1 MSIQSPVG
9 TLDIKNATLR
19 VGKLEVSNIQ
29 GVDTALNVTR
39 ANSVL
44 IYDDQVSTT
53 TFNGFTSSGVRDT
66 GNGYLDVADGY
77 VYWGQ
82 KLPNSWVMDFEMD
95 IRSGTNGG
103 PLYANVF
110 STTNTGGDGYS
121 FTFNDSNNK
130 ISLYYDSTL
139 LTETT
144 VSGLFTASEDWQK
157 VVINYERGLI
167 AISLDGSRKFYY
179 KDIERETPYVNGEY
193 VSFSSAS
200 TDERKI
206 RDLRIVNGEKW
217 VYSGESNVVYT
228 QGSVGI
234 GVTDPTAALDVS
246 GTVKATV
253 FDGDGSAITNISS
266 ANVGDFASNVV
277 RIENLE
283 TSNGHIWSSLASNVT
298 ILRGEIDSNLATAR
312 TDLQSNVTILRDEI
326 DSNLATARTDL
337 QSNVT
342 ILRDEIDSNLA
353 TARTDLQS
361 NVTILRDEIDSNL
374 ATARTDLQSNVTI
387 LRDEIDSNLATA
399 RTDLQS
405 NVTILRDEIDS
416 NLATARTDL
425 QSNVTI
431 LRGEIDSNLATART
445 DLQSNVTIL
454 RGEIDSNLATA
465 RTDLQS
471 NVTILRD
478 TAITFMGT
486 KTFQDDV
493 VLESNLRV
501 QGDLLVAN
509 TVNMTVSDP
518 ILELGSN
525 NQNTGDVGLVMT
537 RHGAS
542 NSNVAIFFDETA
554 DTLKLGYTLNGA
566 GDSTLEFDSN
576 ALAVSVQ
583 GALTASTG
591 TFSGDVGIGT
601 TAPGYTLDVDGDIN
615 FTGTFY
621 QGGSPFVSSLWTDG
635 QDSLYYRSNVEV
647 GTANLFVDTTT
658 SRVDINTITPG
669 YDLDVDGD
677 INFTG
682 NFYQGGSPFV
692 SSEWTTGSES
702 LYYRSN
708 VEIGTANLFVDTTTS
723 RVGINTITP
732 GYDLDVH
739 GTSNVGALTV
749 ASVSGNGSG
758 LTSLNATNISSGTI
772 NKDRLPG
779 TLNNT
784 TIGSLAIGA
793 NDVTLTAK
801 ANYHGLKILKAFDSP
816 DEPATL
822 LLSGDGDVFDDIA
835 FEIRGNTSGSSV
847 DTTTTRNSDD
857 TTFGI
862 LHTGHTYIGY
872 ANLNPGE
879 AGGNSQSGDPMLN
892 VNGAGAFIGDF
903 EVGTANLFVDVSTS
917 NVGIGT
923 TSPGYKLHV
932 NGTSQFEAEM
942 RWDLGTHVSH
952 AGNGTNKDWYIR
964 SGETAGKVILQ
975 DGGGNVGI
983 GTNSPAYKLDVHG
996 TSNVGALTATSVSG
1010 NGSGLTSLN
1019 ASNISSGTIN
1029 KDRLP
1034 GTLNDTTFGSITL
1047 TSSTCLYVDGDYLA
1061 YNPVEGGSSISRN
1074 FVKFIK
1080 TDNASYPFYTNRTPS
1095 GDVVIGS
1102 GTTAAGGE
1110 IERMRFKGG
1119 DGTRDIEVSNANLV
1133 VSGNIT
1139 GGTIDAAKI
1148 ADSTGGVK
1156 AIYFTN
1162 TEQSGY
1168 YTDKSGILAFDQN
1181 FYDDTEYGT
1190 GTYDPDATF
1199 VGGNGGGLLIKNEDG
1214 WGAIFT
1220 SQNTRWA
1227 KGYWDTLNVTNTV
1240 TASTFSGSGS
1250 GLTSLNAGNL
1260 ASGTVPSARLSL
1272 AASDI
1277 PSLDASKITT
1287 GTLGRPIDTT
1297 TGTFSGRVDSE
1308 RYLTSNT
1315 FPLPDPNQHSF
1326 RHVCMV
1332 TVSSMPYG
1340 LTQAGGCIYEYNPS
1354 TGDTV
1359 RVVAPVSEP
1368 TAGTFAATVGRE
1380 YFPMGSPMTIVNTQK
1395 VVPFTNLG
1403 SLFGFIENRYDATT
1417 AYLYA
1422 PYSNVSVEYFHDTS
1436 VTGTPTST
1444 IVVPCKTVVSFTCTS
1459 ASGTNSHVFVAKGGR
1474 ILMSSTGNG
1483 GDTRVLAPLSTI
1495 AYGYKSASL
1504 ANDIYL
1510 ENDVT
1515 TSGKC
1520 VYSNQ
1525 NVPLILSQAG
1535 DGDGSDATCGIPF
1548 ELVADTYIVPHDI
1561 RGWMIQFLYTETV
1574 VNVAYW
1580 SATNSQWE
1588 QYRTYSPSGTPSI
1601 LSPEQLQEGK
1611 MGTNDTD
1618 INTSH
1623 TLWMFTGTKDFTLT
1637 VEEYTDNERIVSGF
1651 RVHQVAQQIQTNLL
1665 DNVVQDSSG
1674 NVGIGV
1680 TSPDTKFEVFDQTK
1694 FNVDVSDAT
1703 YLQVGNRYSSS
1714 DQLSLISAGDVA
1726 ICSDW
1731 NANQPGKN
1739 IDFRTNTDTNG
1750 GTLLMRI
1757 QDDGNVGIGTTSP
1770 GYKLHVNGTS
1780 QFEAEMR
1787 WDLGTRTSHAGY
1799 STNKD
1804 WYIRSGE
1811 TAGNV
1816 ILQDGGGNVGIG
1828 TGSPATLCDLSLA
1841 SGTDYSNTVALT
1853 IRNYSSD
1860 YTQIANGFG
1869 SRIQFRTNRGTNGG
1883 STSPSA
1889 DIKGYVYSGAGGTGD
1904 YHALDL
1910 DVYGDNSSL
1919 NRGISI
1925 VSTSASGGPANTIMH
1940 GNVGIGTA
1948 DPNALL
1954 HIEQTLDPILRIQ
1967 GTASDSNAYIE
1978 LRETTS
1984 ELYGASLY
1992 YEGTSAVQG
2001 LRFGHFNGSSTL
2013 RTDMAIDR
2021 STGRVG
2027 IGFTNPL
2034 GKLAVLSPLSNI
2046 EATDLNSLRS
2056 NAAINI
2062 GAYGYSNDYLSIGLL
2077 GSSANAGNNPSAYIQ
2092 NRWDGGLAADLLLQP
2107 GGGNVGIGTTN
2118 PTARLELYSS
2128 TLDTNH
2134 ITVYADNSIITQDRI
2149 FVLSDVNG
2157 SGLIQ
2162 MGDRFNNDSTTYKI
2176 QLNTEGDSYFSG
2188 GNVGIGTTNP
2198 ETALVVDGTITIR
2211 NGSQVNAIRTD
2222 SDGNLQFLR
2231 NAQTNDT
2238 PTITIN
2244 DETGNVGVG
2253 TTNPAYTLDVNG
2265 SARVGALTA
2274 TTGTFSGNVR
2284 CNSFTLSQK
2293 AGEQGEFIVERKDNG
2308 YTQSA
2313 LPLAHIDAFG
2323 ISVNIPNVDYTTT
2336 SSKLTFTIDD
2346 DNTGSRW
2353 MLKMLVRDA
2362 EGDASVRV
2370 NSGTTHELHYNDVPQ
2385 DPRED
2390 NDDSWTTIDI
2400 TDDVVYAGATNTIY
2414 WWAPTSDGSSVRAA
2428 YVFPTSGPALPN
2440 EPVETDLHLYNGL
2453 YVSSNL
2459 TVNTDDLFVDTN
2471 TGRVGVGTTNP
2482 KALLH
2487 IEQTLDPILRIQGT
2501 AGDSNAYIEL
2511 RETDSDNYGASL
2523 YYEGTS
2529 SVQGLRFGHFD
2540 GSSTLRTDMA
2550 IDRGTG
2556 RVGIG
2561 TDS

>member
-53 TFNGFTSSGVRDT
+53 TFNGFTSSVGVRDT
-66 GNGYLDVADGY
+66 GNGYLDLAGGY

-82 KLPNSWVMDFEMD
+82 KLPNSWVIDFEMD

-121 FTFNDSNNK
+121 FTFNDSNDK
-130 ISLYYDSTL
+130 ISLYYDSAL

-200 TDERKI
+200 TDGRKI

-246 GTVKATV
+246 GTVKATA

-283 TSNGHIWSSLASNVT
+283 TSNGHIWSNLASNVT
-298 ILRGEIDSNLATAR
+298 TLRG
-312 TDLQSNVTILRDEI
+312 
-326 DSNLATARTDL
+326 
-337 QSNVT
+337 
-342 ILRDEIDSNLA
+342 
-353 TARTDLQS
+353 
-361 NVTILRDEIDSNL
+361 
-374 ATARTDLQSNVTI
+374 
-387 LRDEIDSNLATA
+387 
-399 RTDLQS
+399 
-405 NVTILRDEIDS
+405 EIDS

-478 TAITFMGT
+478 TAITFTGT
-486 KTFQDDV
+486 KTFQDEV
-493 VLESNLRV
+493 ILESNLRV

-525 NQNTGDVGLVMT
+525 NLNTGDVGLVMT

-658 SRVDINTITPG
+658 SRVGINTITPG

-835 FEIRGNTSGSSV
+835 FEIRGNTIGSSV

-879 AGGNSQSGDPMLN
+879 VGGNSQSGDPMLN
-892 VNGAGAFIGDF
+892 VNGAGAFTGDF

-1019 ASNISSGTIN
+1019 ATNISSGTIN

-1061 YNPVEGGSSISRN
+1061 YKPVESGSPIARN

-1080 TDNASYPFYTNRTPS
+1080 TNNASYPFYTNRTPS

-1139 GGTIDAAKI
+1139 GGTIDATKI
-1148 ADSTGGVK
+1148 SNGTLADSTGGVK

-1168 YTDKSGILAFDQN
+1168 YTDKSGILAFDEN
-1181 FYDDTEYGT
+1181 FHGDTEYGT
-1190 GTYDPDATF
+1190 GTYDPNTTF

-1250 GLTSLNAGNL
+1250 GLTSLNASNL
-1260 ASGTVPSARLSL
+1260 ASGTVSSDRLSL

-1277 PSLDASKITT
+1277 PDLSASKITT
-1287 GTLGRPIDTT
+1287 GTLTRPIDTT
-1297 TGTFSGRVDSE
+1297 TGTFSGRVDSD

-1326 RHVCMV
+1326 RHVCMI
-1332 TVSSMPYG
+1332 TNSSVPYG

-1359 RVVAPVSEP
+1359 RVVEPVSEP
-1368 TAGTFAATVGRE
+1368 TAGTFNATGGRE

-1395 VVPFTNLG
+1395 MVPFTNLG
-1403 SLFGFIENRYDATT
+1403 SLFGFIESRYDAST

-1422 PYSNVSVEYFHDTS
+1422 PYSNVTVEYFHDTS

-1444 IVVPCKTVVSFTCTS
+1444 IVVPSKTVTTFTCTT
-1459 ASGTNSHVFVAKGGR
+1459 AGGTNSHIFVAKGGK

-1495 AYGYKSASL
+1495 AYGYNNTNF
-1504 ANDIYL
+1504 ANDIYR
-1510 ENDVT
+1510 ENNVT

-1535 DGDGSDATCGIPF
+1535 DGDGGDGTCGIPF

-1561 RGWMIQFLYTETV
+1561 RGWTIQFLYTETV
-1574 VNVAYW
+1574 VNVSYW

-1588 QYRTYSPSGTPSI
+1588 QYGTYAPSGTPSI
-1601 LSPEQLQEGK
+1601 LSPEQLQVGQ
-1611 MGTNDTD
+1611 MASGGSDIGTT
-1618 INTSH
+1618 H
-1623 TLWMFTGTKDFTLT
+1623 TLWMFSGTKDFTLT
-1637 VEEYTDNERIVSGF
+1637 VEEYTDLERTVSGF
-1651 RVHQVAQQIQTNLL
+1651 RAHQVAQQIQTNLL
-1665 DNVVQDSSG
+1665 DNVVQDS
-1674 NVGIGV
+1674 N
-1680 TSPDTKFEVFDQTK
+1680 
-1694 FNVDVSDAT
+1694 
-1703 YLQVGNRYSSS
+1703 
-1714 DQLSLISAGDVA
+1714 
-1726 ICSDW
+1726 
-1731 NANQPGKN
+1731 
-1739 IDFRTNTDTNG
+1739 
-1750 GTLLMRI
+1750 
-1757 QDDGNVGIGTTSP
+1757 
-1770 GYKLHVNGTS
+1770 
-1780 QFEAEMR
+1780 
-1787 WDLGTRTSHAGY
+1787 
-1799 STNKD
+1799 
-1804 WYIRSGE
+1804 
-1811 TAGNV
+1811 
-1816 ILQDGGGNVGIG
+1816 
-1828 TGSPATLCDLSLA
+1828 
-1841 SGTDYSNTVALT
+1841 
-1853 IRNYSSD
+1853 
-1860 YTQIANGFG
+1860 
-1869 SRIQFRTNRGTNGG
+1869 
-1883 STSPSA
+1883 
-1889 DIKGYVYSGAGGTGD
+1889 
-1904 YHALDL
+1904 
-1910 DVYGDNSSL
+1910 
-1919 NRGISI
+1919 
-1925 VSTSASGGPANTIMH
+1925 
-1940 GNVGIGTA
+1940 
-1948 DPNALL
+1948 
-1954 HIEQTLDPILRIQ
+1954 
-1967 GTASDSNAYIE
+1967 
-1978 LRETTS
+1978 
-1984 ELYGASLY
+1984 
-1992 YEGTSAVQG
+1992 
-2001 LRFGHFNGSSTL
+2001 
-2013 RTDMAIDR
+2013 
-2021 STGRVG
+2021 
-2027 IGFTNPL
+2027 
-2034 GKLAVLSPLSNI
+2034 
-2046 EATDLNSLRS
+2046 
-2056 NAAINI
+2056 
-2062 GAYGYSNDYLSIGLL
+2062 
-2077 GSSANAGNNPSAYIQ
+2077 
-2092 NRWDGGLAADLLLQP
+2092 
-2107 GGGNVGIGTTN
+2107 GNVGIGTTN
-2118 PTARLELYSS
+2118 PTEALLIYRNDANPTYAKIRSEASNRAGIILSEDNQNNIIIEYDGTGSGDGNYLSFYSGVS
-2128 TLDTNH
+2128 TWAGKGTGLNYVPSNGRVGIGTASPRALLDVSGPVDVPAIITSGASSSEGDIAVLSGEAMQIGHWDNGTSTFTNRIHINSSGDVGIGTVSPVALLNIQGLSGGAPPTSGTTSNGLFRIRDNYNVTLDIGTLGVSPWS
-2134 ITVYADNSIITQDRI
+2134 TWLQVADATTMGGAYPL
-2149 FVLSDVNG
+2149 VLNP
-2157 SGLIQ
+2157 
-2162 MGDRFNNDSTTYKI
+2162 N
-2176 QLNTEGDSYFSG
+2176 G
-2188 GNVGIGTTNP
+2188 GNVGIGTDSP
-2198 ETALVVDGTITIR
+2198 QEKLDVRGAIVAPVVSYSGDQDAPYLIAAGTTYDGTSTNWATEGFQHRLKSNSGGTPRVTI
-2211 NGSQVNAIRTD
+2211 
-2222 SDGNLQFLR
+2222 
-2231 NAQTNDT
+2231 DT
-2238 PTITIN
+2238 PSAGEAFCVVNNGNVGIGINSPTCRLTIDGGTGVSSSGGVLGIRQKGDTSDDGITLTSSHLN
-2244 DETGNVGVG
+2244 STRIYKDENGHFNLYNTGGGNFTFQNGTGNVGIG
-2253 TTNPAYTLDVNG
+2253 STNPVAKLDFAGTVANRIISLYGNGGNSATTTYYGFGVNSATLRYNVWSTSDVHKFYGGSTEYGYVNNGTGFISTFTGQHKSFPHESLFGKTPEDLCGLIVSASGEHISINDSVPQKGQGAIQVSEAIPTVKLSVSEKDKTVFGVVSDVEDMETSQRRDHYGAFVSTFEKELGDSRIYVNSIGEGAVWVTDINGPLESGDYITTSNVAGYGQKQDSEFLANYTVGKITMDCDFNPKTQPVQIIKKEMSNVNYWFNTVYENVSEEEYSNLDDSVRTTTTEIYYSNEDGEITTDKYNTLESNVQSTYTELTRIIYQKISTEESKTEQEGWTLGVRQELANALDEHGQLQWEDHPTETEKAYKT
-2265 SARVGALTA
+2265 RYLTA
-2274 TTGTFSGNVR
+2274 DGTQTDEANAV
-2284 CNSFTLSQK
+2284 
-2293 AGEQGEFIVERKDNG
+2293 
-2308 YTQSA
+2308 
-2313 LPLAHIDAFG
+2313 HIAAF
-2323 ISVNIPNVDYTTT
+2323 
-2336 SSKLTFTIDD
+2336 
-2346 DNTGSRW
+2346 
-2353 MLKMLVRDA
+2353 
-2362 EGDASVRV
+2362 
-2370 NSGTTHELHYNDVPQ
+2370 
-2385 DPRED
+2385 
-2390 NDDSWTTIDI
+2390 
-2400 TDDVVYAGATNTIY
+2400 
-2414 WWAPTSDGSSVRAA
+2414 
-2428 YVFPTSGPALPN
+2428 
-2440 EPVETDLHLYNGL
+2440 
-2453 YVSSNL
+2453 
-2459 TVNTDDLFVDTN
+2459 
-2471 TGRVGVGTTNP
+2471 VGCTYHCG
-2482 KALLH
+2482 
-2487 IEQTLDPILRIQGT
+2487 
-2501 AGDSNAYIEL
+2501 
-2511 RETDSDNYGASL
+2511 
-2523 YYEGTS
+2523 
-2529 SVQGLRFGHFD
+2529 
-2540 GSSTLRTDMA
+2540 
-2550 IDRGTG
+2550 
-2556 RVGIG
+2556 
-2561 TDS
+2561 

>member
-53 TFNGFTSSGVRDT
+53 TFNGFTSSVGVRDT
-66 GNGYLDVADGY
+66 GNGYLDLAGGY

-95 IRSGTNGG
+95 IRSGTNAG

-121 FTFNDSNNK
+121 FTFNDSNDK

-200 TDERKI
+200 TDGRKI

-217 VYSGESNVVYT
+217 VYSGESNLVYT

-234 GVTDPTAALDVS
+234 GVTDPTVALDVS
-246 GTVKATV
+246 GTVKATA

-283 TSNGHIWSSLASNVT
+283 TSNGHIWS
-298 ILRGEIDSNLATAR
+298 NLA
-312 TDLQSNVTILRDEI
+312 SNVTILRDEI

-342 ILRDEIDSNLA
+342 ILRG
-353 TARTDLQS
+353 
-361 NVTILRDEIDSNL
+361 
-374 ATARTDLQSNVTI
+374 
-387 LRDEIDSNLATA
+387 
-399 RTDLQS
+399 
-405 NVTILRDEIDS
+405 EIDS

-658 SRVDINTITPG
+658 SRVGINTITPG

-779 TLNNT
+779 TLN
-784 TIGSLAIGA
+784 
-793 NDVTLTAK
+793 
-801 ANYHGLKILKAFDSP
+801 
-816 DEPATL
+816 
-822 LLSGDGDVFDDIA
+822 
-835 FEIRGNTSGSSV
+835 
-847 DTTTTRNSDD
+847 
-857 TTFGI
+857 
-862 LHTGHTYIGY
+862 
-872 ANLNPGE
+872 
-879 AGGNSQSGDPMLN
+879 
-892 VNGAGAFIGDF
+892 
-903 EVGTANLFVDVSTS
+903 
-917 NVGIGT
+917 
-923 TSPGYKLHV
+923 
-932 NGTSQFEAEM
+932 
-942 RWDLGTHVSH
+942 
-952 AGNGTNKDWYIR
+952 
-964 SGETAGKVILQ
+964 
-975 DGGGNVGI
+975 
-983 GTNSPAYKLDVHG
+983 
-996 TSNVGALTATSVSG
+996 
-1010 NGSGLTSLN
+1010 
-1019 ASNISSGTIN
+1019 
-1029 KDRLP
+1029 
-1034 GTLNDTTFGSITL
+1034 DTTFGSITL

-1061 YNPVEGGSSISRN
+1061 YKPVESGSPIARN

-1080 TDNASYPFYTNRTPS
+1080 TNNASYPFYTNRTPS

-1139 GGTIDAAKI
+1139 GGTIDATKI
-1148 ADSTGGVK
+1148 SNGTLADSTGGVK

-1277 PSLDASKITT
+1277 PDLSASKITS
-1287 GTLGRPIDTT
+1287 GTLTRPISTT
-1297 TGTFSGRVDSE
+1297 TGTFSGLLTASGGVRSYKDGVVAEFQPATSGEYTLINFHYKVNSGSDRGFILVQDESATSPGAGSEDLRMTIGVHNDFRSSASHSDELWFQGGGRLVYNVGSWDSE
-1308 RYLTSNT
+1308 LDTIIGT
-1315 FPLPDPNQHSF
+1315 PG
-1326 RHVCMV
+1326 VG
-1332 TVSSMPYG
+1332 T
-1340 LTQAGGCIYEYNPS
+1340 TGGHEWRVNNS
-1354 TGDTV
+1354 T
-1359 RVVAPVSEP
+1359 
-1368 TAGTFAATVGRE
+1368 
-1380 YFPMGSPMTIVNTQK
+1380 K
-1395 VVPFTNLG
+1395 VV
-1403 SLFGFIENRYDATT
+1403 
-1417 AYLYA
+1417 
-1422 PYSNVSVEYFHDTS
+1422 
-1436 VTGTPTST
+1436 
-1444 IVVPCKTVVSFTCTS
+1444 
-1459 ASGTNSHVFVAKGGR
+1459 
-1474 ILMSSTGNG
+1474 
-1483 GDTRVLAPLSTI
+1483 
-1495 AYGYKSASL
+1495 
-1504 ANDIYL
+1504 
-1510 ENDVT
+1510 
-1515 TSGKC
+1515 
-1520 VYSNQ
+1520 
-1525 NVPLILSQAG
+1525 
-1535 DGDGSDATCGIPF
+1535 
-1548 ELVADTYIVPHDI
+1548 
-1561 RGWMIQFLYTETV
+1561 
-1574 VNVAYW
+1574 
-1580 SATNSQWE
+1580 
-1588 QYRTYSPSGTPSI
+1588 
-1601 LSPEQLQEGK
+1601 
-1611 MGTNDTD
+1611 
-1618 INTSH
+1618 INHS
-1623 TLWMFTGTKDFTLT
+1623 
-1637 VEEYTDNERIVSGF
+1637 
-1651 RVHQVAQQIQTNLL
+1651 
-1665 DNVVQDSSG
+1665 
-1674 NVGIGV
+1674 
-1680 TSPDTKFEVFDQTK
+1680 
-1694 FNVDVSDAT
+1694 
-1703 YLQVGNRYSSS
+1703 
-1714 DQLSLISAGDVA
+1714 
-1726 ICSDW
+1726 
-1731 NANQPGKN
+1731 
-1739 IDFRTNTDTNG
+1739 
-1750 GTLLMRI
+1750 
-1757 QDDGNVGIGTTSP
+1757 GNVGIGTTSP
-1770 GYKLHVNGTS
+1770 SAKLHIGPNNDDHIYLASANNAYGWKIDTDD
-1780 QFEAEMR
+1780 Q
-1787 WDLGTRTSHAGY
+1787 G
-1799 STNKD
+1799 
-1804 WYIRSGE
+1804 SGE
-1811 TAGNV
+1811 V
-1816 ILQDGGGNVGIG
+1816 PFRIIKRLGG
-1828 TGSPATLCDLSLA
+1828 SDAT
-1841 SGTDYSNTVALT
+1841 ALT
-1853 IRNYSSD
+1853 IKN
-1860 YTQIANGFG
+1860 
-1869 SRIQFRTNRGTNGG
+1869 
-1883 STSPSA
+1883 
-1889 DIKGYVYSGAGGTGD
+1889 
-1904 YHALDL
+1904 
-1910 DVYGDNSSL
+1910 
-1919 NRGISI
+1919 
-1925 VSTSASGGPANTIMH
+1925 
-1940 GNVGIGTA
+1940 
-1948 DPNALL
+1948 
-1954 HIEQTLDPILRIQ
+1954 
-1967 GTASDSNAYIE
+1967 
-1978 LRETTS
+1978 
-1984 ELYGASLY
+1984 
-1992 YEGTSAVQG
+1992 
-2001 LRFGHFNGSSTL
+2001 
-2013 RTDMAIDR
+2013 
-2021 STGRVG
+2021 
-2027 IGFTNPL
+2027 
-2034 GKLAVLSPLSNI
+2034 
-2046 EATDLNSLRS
+2046 
-2056 NAAINI
+2056 
-2062 GAYGYSNDYLSIGLL
+2062 
-2077 GSSANAGNNPSAYIQ
+2077 Q
-2092 NRWDGGLAADLLLQP
+2092 N
-2107 GGGNVGIGTTN
+2107 GNVGIGTTSPATKLDVAGVGRFTSN
-2118 PTARLELYSS
+2118 GGSVQLVGTDHTYLEYYPDGTSAGRKAY
-2128 TLDTNH
+2128 
-2134 ITVYADNSIITQDRI
+2134 VGYASATDNNFNISN
-2149 FVLSDVNG
+2149 SAG
-2157 SGLIQ
+2157 SGHIIL
-2162 MGDRFNNDSTTYKI
+2162 GF
-2176 QLNTEGDSYFSG
+2176 
-2188 GNVGIGTTNP
+2188 GNVGIG
-2198 ETALVVDGTITIR
+2198 ET
-2211 NGSQVNAIRTD
+2211 SP
-2222 SDGNLQFLR
+2222 S
-2231 NAQTNDT
+2231 
-2238 PTITIN
+2238 
-2244 DETGNVGVG
+2244 
-2253 TTNPAYTLDVNG
+2253 YKLDVNG
-2265 SARVGALTA
+2265 ETRVG
-2274 TTGTFSGNVR
+2274 NV
-2284 CNSFTLSQK
+2284 
-2293 AGEQGEFIVERKDNG
+2293 
-2308 YTQSA
+2308 
-2313 LPLAHIDAFG
+2313 
-2323 ISVNIPNVDYTTT
+2323 
-2336 SSKLTFTIDD
+2336 
-2346 DNTGSRW
+2346 
-2353 MLKMLVRDA
+2353 
-2362 EGDASVRV
+2362 
-2370 NSGTTHELHYNDVPQ
+2370 
-2385 DPRED
+2385 
-2390 NDDSWTTIDI
+2390 
-2400 TDDVVYAGATNTIY
+2400 
-2414 WWAPTSDGSSVRAA
+2414 
-2428 YVFPTSGPALPN
+2428 
-2440 EPVETDLHLYNGL
+2440 LYIGK
-2453 YVSSNL
+2453 
-2459 TVNTDDLFVDTN
+2459 NTDD
-2471 TGRVGVGTTNP
+2471 
-2482 KALLH
+2482 
-2487 IEQTLDPILRIQGT
+2487 ET
-2501 AGDSNAYIEL
+2501 AKTIYFG
-2511 RETDSDNYGASL
+2511 
-2523 YYEGTS
+2523 GTS
-2529 SVQGLRFGHFD
+2529 GDNSYNHCVIERRVWSAGTEKQELLLLSGNDGETGSGPDRIRLKGAQILFD
-2540 GSSTLRTDMA
+2540 TLNDSTDRTTENTKMIIRAD
-2550 IDRGTG
+2550 GK
-2556 RVGIG
+2556 VGIG
-2561 TDS
+2561 TTSPAQKLHVTDHIHVHQADTGVATLSAYGDSQGTGRLYVGQSSAYGGGIEYNGDNSPASTGAGADFIT

>member
-53 TFNGFTSSGVRDT
+53 TFNGFTSSVGVRDT
-66 GNGYLDVADGY
+66 GNGYLDLAGGY

-95 IRSGTNGG
+95 IRSGTNAG

-121 FTFNDSNNK
+121 FTFNDSNDK

-200 TDERKI
+200 TDGRKI

-217 VYSGESNVVYT
+217 VYSGESNLVYT

-234 GVTDPTAALDVS
+234 GVTDPTVALDVS
-246 GTVKATV
+246 GTVKATA

-283 TSNGHIWSSLASNVT
+283 TSNGHIWS
-298 ILRGEIDSNLATAR
+298 NLA
-312 TDLQSNVTILRDEI
+312 SNVTILRDEI

-342 ILRDEIDSNLA
+342 ILRG
-353 TARTDLQS
+353 
-361 NVTILRDEIDSNL
+361 
-374 ATARTDLQSNVTI
+374 
-387 LRDEIDSNLATA
+387 
-399 RTDLQS
+399 
-405 NVTILRDEIDS
+405 EIDS

-658 SRVDINTITPG
+658 SRVGINTITPG

-723 RVGINTITP
+723 RVGIATDNP
-732 GYDLDVH
+732 AYDLDVH

-892 VNGAGAFIGDF
+892 VNGAGAFTGDF

-923 TSPGYKLHV
+923 TSP
-932 NGTSQFEAEM
+932 
-942 RWDLGTHVSH
+942 
-952 AGNGTNKDWYIR
+952 
-964 SGETAGKVILQ
+964 
-975 DGGGNVGI
+975 
-983 GTNSPAYKLDVHG
+983 AYTLDVHG

-1010 NGSGLTSLN
+1010 NVSGLTSLN

-1148 ADSTGGVK
+1148 SNGTLADSTGGVK

-1250 GLTSLNAGNL
+1250 GLTSLNASNL
-1260 ASGTVPSARLSL
+1260 TSGTVSSDRLSL

-1277 PSLDASKITT
+1277 PDLSASKITT
-1287 GTLGRPIDTT
+1287 GTLTRPIDTT
-1297 TGTFSGRVDSE
+1297 TGTFSGRVDSD

-1326 RHVCMV
+1326 RHVCMITNTSV
-1332 TVSSMPYG
+1332 PYG
-1340 LTQAGGCIYEYNPS
+1340 LTQPGGCIYEYNPL

-1359 RVVAPVSEP
+1359 RVVEPVSEP
-1368 TAGTFAATVGRE
+1368 TVGTFEATAGRE
-1380 YFPMGSPMTIVNTQK
+1380 YFPMGSPMTIVREHRIA
-1395 VVPFTNLG
+1395 PFTNLG
-1403 SLFGFIENRYDATT
+1403 SLFGFIENRFDAST

-1422 PYSNVSVEYFHDTS
+1422 PYTNVTVEYFHDTS

-1444 IVVPCKTVVSFTCTS
+1444 IVVPSKTVVSFTCTS
-1459 ASGTNSHVFVAKGGR
+1459 ASGTNSHIFVVKGGR

-1483 GDTRVLAPLSTI
+1483 GDDRVLAPLSTI
-1495 AYGYKSASL
+1495 AYGYHNTSFKK
-1504 ANDIYL
+1504 DIYL
-1510 ENDVT
+1510 QNDVT

-1535 DGDGSDATCGIPF
+1535 DGDGSDATCGIQF

-1588 QYRTYSPSGTPSI
+1588 QYGTYSPSGTPSI

-1703 YLQVGNRYSSS
+1703 YLKVGNRYSSS

-1731 NANQPGKN
+1731 NANQTGKN

-1925 VSTSASGGPANTIMH
+1925 VSTSASGGPANTIMYGDVGIGTTSPDDNLH
-1940 GNVGIGTA
+1940 IYSSETGGTQLKIQNANTSGDNRAGLFLQTRNSNNFSLQFTPSSDTVIFDNNGQGGYSFYQKNGSGTINNVMQILPDGNVGIGATSPSAKLHVNGGNLKISAAAGGGVYDNGYQWLECDNDGTWGRLARTA
-1948 DPNALL
+1948 RTNGIACYNGIAINDNGGLVVGSWDSPNALGVGNGKFTGNL
-1954 HIEQTLDPILRIQ
+1954 YVNGSYHESGVKVRTTREWYFDLTAQANTNFYPILLKHSGYMIPINFKLVGESLAGGNSYNEETLVGFVRGGGWTDHNPFYEVTSNRYESTEKRIQ
-1967 GTASDSNAYIE
+1967 GIWEGSAATNDHVAIYVRGGYNYRIDTDADTAFVSTTAYSFGSTTNDAVFAIKNESGTYVSGTSRAISELVDTAASNHASRKFVKSAVYISDSLE
-1978 LRETTS
+1978 C
-1984 ELYGASLY
+1984 
-1992 YEGTSAVQG
+1992 QG
-2001 LRFGHFNGSSTL
+2001 RIYANNGCH
-2013 RTDMAIDR
+2013 AIGDWFR
-2021 STGRVG
+2021 
-2027 IGFTNPL
+2027 
-2034 GKLAVLSPLSNI
+2034 
-2046 EATDLNSLRS
+2046 
-2056 NAAINI
+2056 
-2062 GAYGYSNDYLSIGLL
+2062 
-2077 GSSANAGNNPSAYIQ
+2077 
-2092 NRWDGGLAADLLLQP
+2092 
-2107 GGGNVGIGTTN
+2107 
-2118 PTARLELYSS
+2118 
-2128 TLDTNH
+2128 
-2134 ITVYADNSIITQDRI
+2134 
-2149 FVLSDVNG
+2149 VNG
-2157 SGLIQ
+2157 SNGIYFESHGGGWHMTDGSWVRAYGGKGVYAAGAFYTDANRSVIRGESPTLYFRDTNAASAMIHNNDNILYILRGGTDTEGWSQ
-2162 MGDRFNNDSTTYKI
+2162 VNGVWPWMFNLGNNDSTCGGSLYC
-2176 QLNTEGDSYFSG
+2176 Y
-2188 GNVGIGTTNP
+2188 GNV
-2198 ETALVVDGTITIR
+2198 TAYSDIR
-2211 NGSQVNAIRTD
+2211 HKRDIVKLDNA
-2222 SDGNLQFLR
+2222 L
-2231 NAQTNDT
+2231 
-2238 PTITIN
+2238 
-2244 DETGNVGVG
+2244 E
-2253 TTNPAYTLDVNG
+2253 
-2265 SARVGALTA
+2265 
-2274 TTGTFSGNVR
+2274 
-2284 CNSFTLSQK
+2284 K
-2293 AGEQGEFIVERKDNG
+2293 VEKLNG
-2308 YTQSA
+2308 YKYTRKNDGKRYTGLIAQEVLEVLPEAVIADEKGEYSLAYGNMAGLFVEAMKEMSDQLQAEKAKVATLETQ
-2313 LPLAHIDAFG
+2313 L
-2323 ISVNIPNVDYTTT
+2323 
-2336 SSKLTFTIDD
+2336 
-2346 DNTGSRW
+2346 
-2353 MLKMLVRDA
+2353 
-2362 EGDASVRV
+2362 ASVLAR
-2370 NSGTTHELHYNDVPQ
+2370 LD
-2385 DPRED
+2385 
-2390 NDDSWTTIDI
+2390 
-2400 TDDVVYAGATNTIY
+2400 
-2414 WWAPTSDGSSVRAA
+2414 
-2428 YVFPTSGPALPN
+2428 AL
-2440 EPVETDLHLYNGL
+2440 E
-2453 YVSSNL
+2453 
-2459 TVNTDDLFVDTN
+2459 
-2471 TGRVGVGTTNP
+2471 NP
-2482 KALLH
+2482 
-2487 IEQTLDPILRIQGT
+2487 P
-2501 AGDSNAYIEL
+2501 S
-2511 RETDSDNYGASL
+2511 
-2523 YYEGTS
+2523 
-2529 SVQGLRFGHFD
+2529 
-2540 GSSTLRTDMA
+2540 
-2550 IDRGTG
+2550 
-2556 RVGIG
+2556 
-2561 TDS
+2561 